1 MDYVKTHLIKKISIQ
16 KIVTVHYF
24 EYAKDYLYKGEK
36 HDFWEFLYV
45 DKGEIEVT
53 ADIQR
58 YMLRQGEMVF
68 HKPNEFHNLWANGKI
83 APNLIVISFECKSK
97 AMAFFENKIIQI
109 GDFEKN
115 LLAQIIREAQDAFA
129 FPLNIPSV
137 KKLEKNKH
145 SPFGCEQLF
154 QLYLEL
160 FLISLIRKGDSVG
173 KEKRLS
179 FASKENSNEDL
190 THKII
195 AYLNENVMRNLS
207 FEDVCRFSNLSKTN
221 LKTIFKETTG
231 FCVMEYF
238 KKLKIE
244 AAKKIIRE
252 EQYNFTEVAAQL
264 GFSSLQ
270 HFSRRFKK
278 ATDMTPSEYASSVK
292 IKVQRQQ

>member
-1 MDYVKTHLIKKISIQ
+1 MDYVKTHLIKDISIQ

-24 EYAKDYLYKGEK
+24 EYAKDYLYQGEK

-45 DKGEIEVT
+45 DKGEVEVK
-53 ADIQR
+53 ADVQR
-58 YMLRQGEMVF
+58 YILKQGEMIF
-68 HKPNEFHNLWANGKI
+68 HKPNEFHNLWANGKT

-97 AMAFFENKIIQI
+97 AMIFFENKIIRI

-115 LLAQIIREAQDAFA
+115 LLAQIIQEAQKAFS
-129 FPLNIPSV
+129 FPLNIPSL
-137 KKLEKNKH
+137 KKLEKNTH
-145 SPFGCEQLF
+145 SPFGCEQLI

-160 FLISLIRKGDSVG
+160 FLISLVRKGNCVR
-173 KEKRLS
+173 KEKQLS
-179 FASKENSNEDL
+179 FAAKENSHEDI

-195 AYLNENVMRNLS
+195 AYLNENAASNLH
-207 FEDVCRFSNLSKTN
+207 FEDVCRFSKLSKTS
-221 LKTIFKETTG
+221 LKTIFKEKTG
-231 FCVMEYF
+231 FSVMEYF

-252 EQYNFTEVAAQL
+252 EQYNFTEVAVGL

-270 HFSRRFKK
+270 HFSRRFKQ

-292 IKVQRQQ
+292 IKVQH